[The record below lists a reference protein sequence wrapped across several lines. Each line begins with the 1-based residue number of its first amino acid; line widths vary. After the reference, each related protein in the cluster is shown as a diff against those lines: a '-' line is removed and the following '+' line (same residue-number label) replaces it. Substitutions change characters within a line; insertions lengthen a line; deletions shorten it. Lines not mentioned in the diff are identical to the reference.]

1 MTLARTTSV
10 AVLGVEGQL
19 VEIQADLADGL
30 PGVTMIGLPDAALQ
44 EARDRIRAAIVNSG
58 EAWPARRMTLALLPA
73 TLPKRGSMF
82 DVALAVGGARG
93 GRRGAAGAAG
103 RGGAARR
110 ARSRRPAALDPR
122 GAAGG
127 DRGGPHRDPTGGGA
141 RGEPG
146 RGDARA
152 RP

>member
-58 EAWPARRMTLALLPA
+58 ETWPAPGCGSSTA
-73 TLPKRGSMF
+73 T
-82 DVALAVGGARG
+82 GGAPRASSTSSP
-93 GRRGAAGAAG
+93 RTT
-103 RGGAARR
+103 ARWSS
-110 ARSRRPAALDPR
+110 AR
-122 GAAGG
+122 
-127 DRGGPHRDPTGGGA
+127 
-141 RGEPG
+141 
-146 RGDARA
+146 
-152 RP
+152 

>member
-44 EARDRIRAAIVNSG
+44 EARDRIRAAILNSG

-82 DVALAVGGARG
+82 DVALAVGVLAASGAVPADRLDEVVLLG
-93 GRRGAAGAAG
+93 ELGLDGRL
-103 RGGAARR
+103 
-110 ARSRRPAALDPR
+110 RSTR
-122 GAAGG
+122 
-127 DRGGPHRDPTGGGA
+127 
-141 RGEPG
+141 
-146 RGDARA
+146 
-152 RP
+152 